1 MSNAIKC
8 HNAEKIPSTAKF
20 NANTFEI
27 IFRFSFYLAVDR
39 TRMKME
45 IIFLLLFITSQTNSQ
60 KIKLNFNC
68 GELHGLYDEG
78 KHLVNLRRLYDNILR
93 RNHVTIS
100 WNEIGYAFFN
110 SEFSQPINFNISEE
124 YLKAR
129 VLT

>member
-1 MSNAIKC
+1 MQKC
-8 HNAEKIPSTAKF
+8 HDAQKISEHCKKIKHARFEK
-20 NANTFEI
+20 N
-27 IFRFSFYLAVDR
+27 FSFYSAVDR
-39 TRMKME
+39 LRRKMK
-45 IIFLLLFITSQTNSQ
+45 ILILLIFLTLRINSQ
-60 KIKLNFNC
+60 KIKLNFSC

-110 SEFSQPINFNISEE
+110 SEFSQPISFNVSEE

-129 VLT
+129 ILT

>member
-1 MSNAIKC
+1 
-8 HNAEKIPSTAKF
+8 
-20 NANTFEI
+20 
-27 IFRFSFYLAVDR
+27 
-39 TRMKME
+39 MK
-45 IIFLLLFITSQTNSQ
+45 IIFLLLCLVVKLNSQ

-68 GELHGLYDEG
+68 GELHALYDEG

-110 SEFSQPINFNISEE
+110 SEFSRPINFNISEE
-124 YLKAR
+124 YLKAK

>member
-1 MSNAIKC
+1 M
-8 HNAEKIPSTAKF
+8 KI
-20 NANTFEI
+20 
-27 IFRFSFYLAVDR
+27 LL
-39 TRMKME
+39 
-45 IIFLLLFITSQTNSQ
+45 LLLFITSQINSQ

-78 KHLVNLRRLYDNILR
+78 KHLVNLRRLYDNILK

-124 YLKAR
+124 YLKAK